1 MIEKQS
7 HARSWQ
13 INVVIALLILLLGAV
28 ISESALKSGASLQ
41 QQQQQQQQIKWEYA
55 VGIAQDGKLAETI
68 NNYSAQGW
76 ELVSARRGELTT
88 NPQAAAY
95 EIIVRRPSNAPK
107 PQF

>member
-41 QQQQQQQQIKWEYA
+41 QQQQQQIRWEYA

-68 NNYSAQGW
+68 NKYGAEGW
-76 ELVSARRGELTT
+76 ELVSARRGELSTK
-88 NPQAAAY
+88 PQAAAY